1 MYSPTEVP
9 MISEQQVKDDLKRGG
24 YIADEAI
31 ATAVFLSLR
40 MEKPILIE
48 GPPGV
53 GKTGLAKTLSEVMD
67 FPLVRLQCY
76 EGIDEGKALYDWEY
90 GKQLLYTQLL
100 RTQLDSYLSMA
111 SDLRAAVDRLS
122 AEESLFFS
130 QNFLVQ
136 RPILRSFLSEKRSLL
151 LIDEID
157 RSGDEFEALLLEC
170 LSEFQLSIPELGV
183 IAARQKPL
191 AILTSNG
198 TRLISDALRRRC
210 LYLYI
215 GYPELDREIEIVRA
229 RYPEMCEGLARQM
242 VEFLRE
248 VRELILRKP
257 PSVSETLDWAQ
268 ILSIL
273 HARQLTPELVANT
286 VGAIAK
292 HQSDLKQVTDL
303 AAQVLR

>member
-1 MYSPTEVP
+1 
-9 MISEQQVKDDLKRGG
+9 
-24 YIADEAI
+24 
-31 ATAVFLSLR
+31 VFLALR

-53 GKTGLAKTLSEVMD
+53 GKTGLAKTLAQVMD

-100 RTQLDSYLSMA
+100 RTQLDSYLSVSA
-111 SDLRAAVDRLS
+111 DLREAVERLS

-130 QNFLVQ
+130 RNFLVQ
-136 RPILRSFLSEKRSLL
+136 RPILRSFLSEKRSVL

-170 LSEFQLSIPELGV
+170 LSDFQVSVPELGV
-183 IAARQKPL
+183 IEARNKPL

-198 TRLISDALRRRC
+198 TRMISDALRRRC

-215 GYPELDREIEIVRA
+215 GYPEFDREVAIVRT
-229 RYPEMCEGLARQM
+229 RFPELCQTLAVQM
-242 VEFLRE
+242 VEFLRRA
-248 VRELILRKP
+248 RELNLRKL

-268 ILSIL
+268 VLSIL
-273 HARQLTPELVANT
+273 QVNQLTPEVVANT
-286 VGAIAK
+286 VGTIAK
-292 HQSDLKQVTDL
+292 HQADL
-303 AAQVLR
+303 ALVTELAARELR

>member
-1 MYSPTEVP
+1 MIAEHEVRN
-9 MISEQQVKDDLKRGG
+9 LLRTGG
-24 YIADEAI
+24 YIADESI
-31 ATAVFLSLR
+31 ATAVFLALR

-100 RTQLDSYLSMA
+100 RTQLDSYLSESA
-111 SDLRAAVDRLS
+111 DLRAAVERLS

-170 LSEFQLSIPELGV
+170 LSDFQVSIPELGV
-183 IAARQKPL
+183 IEARTRPL
-191 AILTSNG
+191 VILTSNG
-198 TRLISDALRRRC
+198 TRMISDALRRRC
-210 LYLYI
+210 LFLYI
-215 GYPELDREIEIVRA
+215 GYPEFEREVAIVCA
-229 RYPEMCEGLARQM
+229 RYPELCDTLAHQM
-242 VEFLRE
+242 VDFLRK
-248 VRELILRKP
+248 VRELNLRKS
-257 PSVSETLDWAQ
+257 PSISETLDWAQ
-268 ILSIL
+268 VLTIL
-273 HARQLTPELVANT
+273 HATRLTPEVVANT
-286 VGAIAK
+286 VGTIAK
-292 HQSDLKQVTDL
+292 HQADMKQVSEL
-303 AAQVLR
+303 ATRELRVA

>member
-1 MYSPTEVP
+1 MITEQKVTE
-9 MISEQQVKDDLKRGG
+9 ILRSGG

-31 ATAVFLSLR
+31 ATAVFLALR

-67 FPLVRLQCY
+67 LPLVRLQCY

-100 RTQLDSYLSMA
+100 RTQLDGYLSQSA
-111 SDLRAAVDRLS
+111 DLREAVERLAS
-122 AEESLFFS
+122 EESLFFS
-130 QNFLVQ
+130 RNFLVQ
-136 RPILRSFLSEKRSLL
+136 RPILRSFLSEKRSVL

-170 LSEFQLSIPELGV
+170 LSDFQVSVPELGV
-183 IAARQKPL
+183 IPAVNRPL

-198 TRLISDALRRRC
+198 TRMISDALRRRC

-215 GYPELDREIEIVRA
+215 GYPELEREVSIVRA
-229 RYPEMCEGLARQM
+229 RFPELCQGLARQM
-242 VEFLRE
+242 VEFLRKA
-248 VRELILRKP
+248 RELNLRKP

-268 ILSIL
+268 VLTLL
-273 HARQLTPELVANT
+273 HASRLTPEVVANT
-286 VGAIAK
+286 VGVIAK
-292 HQSDLKQVTDL
+292 HQADLQPVLEL
-303 AAQVLR
+303 AARELR

>member
-1 MYSPTEVP
+1 MITEQG
-9 MISEQQVKDDLKRGG
+9 IKDLLSTSG
-24 YIADEAI
+24 YIADDAI
-31 ATAVFLSLR
+31 ATAVFLALH

-53 GKTGLAKTLSEVMD
+53 GKTGLAKALSSTLD

-100 RTQLDSYLSMA
+100 RTQLDTYLSVSA
-111 SDLRAAVDRLS
+111 DLREAVERLS

-157 RSGDEFEALLLEC
+157 RSDDEFEALLLES
-170 LSEFQLSIPELGV
+170 LSDFQVSIPELGV
-183 IAARQKPL
+183 IKARNKPL
-191 AILTSNG
+191 TILTSNG
-198 TRLISDALRRRC
+198 TRMISDALRRRC

-215 GYPELDREIEIVRA
+215 GYPDLEREVGIVRA
-229 RYPEMCEGLARQM
+229 KFPDLCETLTRQM
-242 VEFLRE
+242 VEFLRKA
-248 VRELILRKP
+248 RELNLRKP

-268 ILSIL
+268 VLSIL
-273 HARQLTPELVANT
+273 KASQLTPEVVANT
-286 VGAIAK
+286 VGVIAK
-292 HQSDLKQVTDL
+292 HQTDLDKVTEL
-303 AAQVLR
+303 AAQVLS

>member
-1 MYSPTEVP
+1 MITEQ
-9 MISEQQVKDDLKRGG
+9 EVKDLLRSGG
-24 YIADEAI
+24 YIADESI
-31 ATAVFLSLR
+31 ATAVFLALR

-53 GKTGLAKTLSEVMD
+53 GKTGLAKTLAQVMD

-76 EGIDEGKALYDWEY
+76 EGIDESKALYDWEY

-100 RTQLDSYLSMA
+100 RTQLDNYLSVSA
-111 SDLRAAVDRLS
+111 DLREAVERLS

-130 QNFLVQ
+130 RNFLVQ
-136 RPILRSFLSEKRSLL
+136 RPILRSFLSDKRSLL

-170 LSEFQLSIPELGV
+170 LSDFQVSVPELGV
-183 IAARQKPL
+183 IEARAKPL

-215 GYPELDREIEIVRA
+215 GYPEFDREVAIVCA
-229 RYPEMCEGLARQM
+229 RFPELCDSLARQM
-242 VEFLRE
+242 VDFVRQ
-248 VRELILRKP
+248 VRELNLRKP

-268 ILSIL
+268 VLFIL
-273 HARQLTPELVANT
+273 HTKQITPAVVANT
-286 VGAIAK
+286 VGTIAK
-292 HQSDLKQVTDL
+292 HQADMQQVTEL
-303 AAQVLR
+303 AAQVFR

>member
-1 MYSPTEVP
+1 MITE
-9 MISEQQVKDDLKRGG
+9 QAVKDILNTSG
-24 YIADEAI
+24 YIADDTI
-31 ATAVFLSLR
+31 ATAVFLAIR

-53 GKTGLAKTLSEVMD
+53 GKTGLAKALSSALD

-100 RTQLDSYLSMA
+100 RTQLDTYLSVSA
-111 SDLRAAVDRLS
+111 DLREAVERLT

-130 QNFLVQ
+130 KNFLVQ

-157 RSGDEFEALLLEC
+157 RSDDEFEALLLEC
-170 LSEFQLSIPELGV
+170 LSDFQVSIPELGV
-183 IAARQKPL
+183 IEAENKPL
-191 AILTSNG
+191 TILTSNG
-198 TRLISDALRRRC
+198 TRMISDALRRRC

-215 GYPELDREIEIVRA
+215 GYPELEREVAIVRA
-229 RYPEMCEGLARQM
+229 KFPEICDALARQM
-242 VEFLRE
+242 VEFLRKA
-248 VRELILRKP
+248 RELNLRKP

-268 ILSIL
+268 VLTILK
-273 HARQLTPELVANT
+273 ATQLTPEVVANT
-286 VGAIAK
+286 VGVIAK
-292 HQSDLKQVTDL
+292 HQTDL
-303 AAQVLR
+303 QKVTEMAVQEMS